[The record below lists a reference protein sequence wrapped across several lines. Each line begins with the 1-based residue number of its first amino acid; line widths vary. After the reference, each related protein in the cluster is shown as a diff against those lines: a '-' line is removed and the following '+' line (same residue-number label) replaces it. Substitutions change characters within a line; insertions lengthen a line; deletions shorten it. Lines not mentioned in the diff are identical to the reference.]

1 MDVFALK
8 TKSDYKAVNRCCII
22 DKGKLGLPNV
32 RGGCCSLE
40 RRSGKL
46 SSSKTRTYK
55 ECKITLKKE
64 QIDLSTYATDGTP
77 VTCIICVYYALCTN
91 VHSVL
96 DQV

>member
-22 DKGKLGLPNV
+22 DKGLGFQMCG
-32 RGGCCSLE
+32 GGCCSLE